1 MPRIGASL
9 PPAVSGPVHGEV
21 EVALGS
27 LRWYVPIAHRIASR
41 AQRCHCHSHHHR
53 LPPPPPP
60 PPPCHRRRRAPPS
73 TLHCTFPRLQPDGG
87 AQNVLP
93 SGWSVR
99 CCWWGEDEASPEI
112 LVRPSSAEDAAAS
125 SQGRAVDEAG
135 GRCLFPLRTDRR
147 RVLSYF
153 ADSRPARNM
162 LRLLVLG
169 PQQEVVGAVVV
180 PLQFRSEAGSSLS
193 TEEDAYS
200 ASMAGVF
207 PVKTRTAAN
216 AAPVEV
222 GQLSLRMSLRFG
234 GASKIRQT
242 LHQVQW
248 VTHRRPPPGKPPP
261 PAKRESPGI

>member
-1 MPRIGASL
+1 M
-9 PPAVSGPVHGEV
+9 
-21 EVALGS
+21 
-27 LRWYVPIAHRIASR
+27 
-41 AQRCHCHSHHHR
+41 RC
-53 LPPPPPP
+53 L
-60 PPPCHRRRRAPPS
+60 
-73 TLHCTFPRLQPDGG
+73 
-87 AQNVLP
+87 
-93 SGWSVR
+93 
-99 CCWWGEDEASPEI
+99 WWGEDEASPET
-112 LVRPSSAEDAAAS
+112 LVRPGSAEDAAAS
-125 SQGRAVDEAG
+125 SQGHAVDEAG

-169 PQQEVVGAVVV
+169 PQQEVVGAVTV
-180 PLQFRSEAGSSLS
+180 PLQFRSEASSNLS

-242 LHQVQW
+242 LHQVP
-248 VTHRRPPPGKPPP
+248 HPPSPSPPPICTPIPHLHPHPPSPPRTPKPQT
-261 PAKRESPGI
+261 